1 MQALKGMDSD
11 LGDRGTGLS
20 SGQRQRIAIAR
31 ALVQPRLL
39 ILMVTSFWTIIGGE
53 IIDTLKTLRQGDGTA
68 GSHQQAADAAD
79 RGVENGCVQEHRR
92 VCGKVVRA

>member
-11 LGDRGTGLS
+11 LGDRGTGPS

-39 ILMVTSFWTIIGGE
+39 ILEVISSRTIIGGE
-53 IIDTLKTLRQGDGTA
+53 IIDTLKSLRQGDGIA
-68 GSHQQAADAAD
+68 ISHQQAADAAD
-79 RGVENGCVQEHRR
+79 RGVENGCAQEHRR
-92 VCGKVVRA
+92 VCSQVVRA